1 MAEFAIALAAI
12 GTVAQMGET
21 VSAADAAKQSLTMQ
35 HNQKT
40 LAIEQDRQQ
49 TIGKIR
55 DVTAA
60 QEAQATVRGFD
71 FSSPSFNA
79 IQRDTYNKGGTDL
92 KNLTTQGSIMDASY
106 KIEKENINKTMWAKL
121 FGQAASGG
129 SSIAMLQG
137 LKPAKPPV
145 PGASAPKSFAK
156 YP

>member
-1 MAEFAIALAAI
+1 MEFAIALGAI
-12 GTVAQMGET
+12 STVAQMGET
-21 VSAADAAKQSLTMQ
+21 VSAADAAKKSLALQ
-35 HNQKT
+35 HNEKT
-40 LAIEQDRQQ
+40 LELEQERQQ

-106 KIEKENINKTMWAKL
+106 KIEKQNINKTMWAKL

-129 SSIAMLQG
+129 TSIAILQG

-145 PGASAPKSFAK
+145 PGLPVPNALTK
-156 YP
+156 